1 MDKLWIIHGNMDKLT
16 LWIVVRHAGVMTML
30 ARDTFCSKSTFWDA
44 QKTLQTNL
52 PTSWSPFLS
61 LWFFHHVLKKSS
73 GFHQVFKNHHV
84 YTRARKRQHQ
94 VFTKFSPGLF
104 FTMFWKVQQHT
115 GIWISGGGESW
126 DQKVLV
132 DGITPKKSNM
142 CFHTPQ
148 QSPKHLLYHQPCNS
162 GSKHM
167 LGPVANKLAT

>member
-61 LWFFHHVLKKSS
+61 LWFFHHVLKQSS
-73 GFHQVFKNHHV
+73 GFQQVLKNHHV
-84 YTRARKRQHQ
+84 YTRGVHQ
-94 VFTKFSPGLF
+94 VFTRFIFHHVLKSPVTHWHLDRWGWWELRPKGAC
-104 FTMFWKVQQHT
+104 WWNHT
-115 GIWISGGGESW
+115 
-126 DQKVLV
+126 
-132 DGITPKKSNM
+132 KKSNM

-148 QSPKHLLYHQPCNS
+148 QSPKHLLYHQPCSS
-162 GSKHM
+162 GSKHI